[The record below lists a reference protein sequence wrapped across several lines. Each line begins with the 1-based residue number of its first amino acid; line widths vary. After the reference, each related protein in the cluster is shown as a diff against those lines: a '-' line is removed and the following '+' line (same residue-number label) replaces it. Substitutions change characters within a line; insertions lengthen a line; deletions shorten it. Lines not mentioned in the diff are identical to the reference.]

1 MLTVTLFGHIDVPD
15 VAPDRPIRRRGDT
28 RVDRRPSVPERF
40 RP

>member
-1 MLTVTLFGHIDVPD
+1 MLTVTLFGHIEVPD